1 MPDPLAVGIT
11 ADGLLRAGAGIAGST
26 ISGAMQR
33 PKLTLIKL
41 GSRDERREA
50 YTNFLV
56 ACIALNHV
64 LTVGSAGKD
73 PLADKDPAEMKADIQ
88 RLTEMYKH
96 PSFVAECALAEMMM
110 VANEPVLKAA
120 NVLRDVLTNCV
131 MVEAVKHIASSER
144 RQSAEYKLASDAFT
158 EACMAYIAVC
168 RKDLW
173 YIPRWWQLHRQLSR
187 LAVWAWK
194 KVMRL
199 GNLPAEMEK
208 ALNSGALQ
216 QVGAR
221 EKLGKRPD
229 GRPRPS
235 SMFPQQ
241 PSERITGSDG

>member
-1 MPDPLAVGIT
+1 MPDPFAVGIT

-26 ISGAMQR
+26 INGAMQR

-56 ACIALNHV
+56 ACLALDHV
-64 LTVGSAGKD
+64 LTVGAAGNFLAERGPEEVKD
-73 PLADKDPAEMKADIQ
+73 DIR
-88 RLTEMYKH
+88 RLTDMYKH

-131 MVEAVKHIASSER
+131 MVEAVKQVAISDSR
-144 RQSAEYKLASDAFT
+144 RSQEYKLAGDAFR
-158 EACMAYIAVC
+158 EACMTYIAVC

-173 YIPRWWQLHRQLSR
+173 YIPRWWQLHRQLGR

-194 KVMRL
+194 KVMRH
-199 GNLPAEMEK
+199 GDLPVELEK
-208 ALNSGALQ
+208 ALSAGALQ
-216 QVGAR
+216 QAGVR
-221 EKLGKRPD
+221 DKIGKYPD

-235 SMFPQQ
+235 GVFPKQS
-241 PSERITGSDG
+241 SERLAASD